1 MTDNPTRH
9 ERLRPMELL
18 GMAGVFG
25 LFTGLIVLLS
35 TRQPVLSAIFLG
47 IAFIVGLVV
56 LAMLS
61 LASKP
66 NSVERAEVTDANGR
80 VKGLLE
86 DPDEGDLP
94 PRDLPRGH

>member
-1 MTDNPTRH
+1 MSDNSTRH
-9 ERLRPMELL
+9 ERLRPLELL

-25 LFTGLIVLLS
+25 LFTGLVVLLA
-35 TRQPVLSAIFLG
+35 TRQPILSAIFFG

-61 LASKP
+61 LAAKP
-66 NSVERAEVTDANGR
+66 NDSEQAEVRDANGR

-86 DPDEGDLP
+86 DDG
-94 PRDLPRGH
+94 DLPRGH

>member
-1 MTDNPTRH
+1 MSEPTRQ
-9 ERLRPMELL
+9 ERIRPVEYL

-35 TRQPVLSAIFLG
+35 TRQIALAGIFLG
-47 IAFIVGLVV
+47 VAFIVGLVV

-61 LASKP
+61 LAGKP
-66 NSVERAEVTDANGR
+66 NEAEQREVRDENGR

-86 DPDEGDLP
+86 DRDDDR
-94 PRDLPRGH
+94 PRSH